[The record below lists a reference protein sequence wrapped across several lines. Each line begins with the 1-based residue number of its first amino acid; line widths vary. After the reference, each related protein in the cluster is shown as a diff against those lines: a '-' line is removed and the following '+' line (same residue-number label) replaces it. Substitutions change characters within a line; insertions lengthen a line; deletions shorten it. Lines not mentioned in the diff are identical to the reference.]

1 MGVVLV
7 VCGRTDGVDVVD
19 VDTAVNDAAS
29 VGTTAA
35 IFRELPVGRPRPS
48 NVFVVAGSVPIV
60 VAYLFCFLAFLRA
73 LFS

>member
-7 VCGRTDGVDVVD
+7 VRETGGVDVVG
-19 VDTAVNDAAS
+19 VATAVNDAAS

-60 VAYLFCFLAFLRA
+60 VVYLFCFLAFFRA